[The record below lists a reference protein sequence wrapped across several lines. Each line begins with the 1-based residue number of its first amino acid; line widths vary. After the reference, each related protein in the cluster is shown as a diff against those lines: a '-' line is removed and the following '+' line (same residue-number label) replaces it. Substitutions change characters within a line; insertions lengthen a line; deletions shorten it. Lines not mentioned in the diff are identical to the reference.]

1 MRIIRPGDSGDAVRD
16 VQHRLLDLGLR
27 IEPDELEGSFGP
39 STEASLKAFQQQRG
53 LPSDGVVGPDTWGQ
67 LVEAGYRLG
76 DRVLYLRF
84 PAFRGDDVR
93 ELQRRLSSLGF
104 DVGKEDGIFGQATH
118 HAVAEFQTNVGEQAD
133 GIVGPGSIDA
143 LERLRPAAEGP
154 SRAVVREAES
164 IRNLH
169 RSLEHSRVAI
179 DPGHSPADPGNI
191 GARGLVEAQATI
203 MLAQDLAEEL
213 AARGAIPILLRREAE
228 ETTPS
233 QRARKANELAADL
246 CVSLHMNAGDPN
258 AEGATCFYF
267 GTEKTYSPAGQ
278 HLAETIQEE
287 LTSRLRLTDGRTHRL
302 ALAILRETRMP
313 AVVVEPCFL
322 TNPDEELLLADPVSR
337 REVASAI
344 AAGLERFFRTG
355 PEENADEA

>member
-1 MRIIRPGDSGDAVRD
+1 VSIIRNGDSGDEVRD

-39 STEASLKAFQQQRG
+39 STQAAIKAFQQQRG
-53 LPSDGVVGPDTWGQ
+53 LPSDGVVGTDTWGQ

-76 DRVLYLRF
+76 DRVLYLRS

-93 ELQRRLSSLGF
+93 ELQRRLNTLGF
-104 DVGKEDGIFGQATH
+104 DVGKEDGIFGQATQD
-118 HAVAEFQTNVGEQAD
+118 AVAEFQTNVGEQPD

-143 LERLRPAAEGP
+143 LERIRPAAEGP

-169 RSLEHSRVAI
+169 RSLEYARVAI
-179 DPGHSPADPGNI
+179 DPGHSPADPGGV
-191 GARGLVEAQATI
+191 GARGLVEAQVTM

-213 AARGAIPILLRREAE
+213 TARGAVPLLLRHEGE

-233 QRARKANELAADL
+233 ERARMANQMAADL
-246 CVSLHMNAGDPN
+246 CVSLHLNAGDPS

-267 GTEKTYSPAGQ
+267 GTEETYSPAGQ
-278 HLAETIQEE
+278 HLAEAIQAE
-287 LTSRLRLTDGRTHRL
+287 LTSSLHLTDGRTHRL
-302 ALAILRETRMP
+302 VLAILRETRMP

-322 TNPDEELLLADPVSR
+322 TNLDEELLLADPVSR
-337 REVASAI
+337 REIAGAI
-344 AAGLERFFRTG
+344 AAGLERYFRTG
-355 PEENADEA
+355 PEDGVSKA